1 MRRVALVAGVL
12 LVAGCAVLGGGKA
25 PDPLA
30 GWGGL
35 WIGEYRGDSG
45 GFGALEFEFS
55 VDSAGMPS
63 GLARFDRGAGMEE
76 VPLEA
81 SRLTRDSMRTVMR
94 FDGLMAE
101 IRGVRSEA
109 RAQGSYMVQTAD
121 QSEVLDSG
129 SWEAA
134 RGSGRTH

>member
-1 MRRVALVAGVL
+1 MRKVALAAGVL
-12 LVAGCAVLGGGKA
+12 LVAGCAIFGGGRG

-35 WIGEYRGDSG
+35 WVGEYRADSG

-55 VDSAGMPS
+55 VDTAGLPS
-63 GLARFDRGAGMEE
+63 GVARFDRGAGMEE

-81 SRLTRDSMRTVMR
+81 SRMTADSMRTVLR

-101 IRGVRSEA
+101 IRGVRTEA
-109 RAQGSYMVQTAD
+109 RAQGTYVVRTAD
-121 QSEVLDSG
+121 QAQDVDSG
-129 SWEAA
+129 VWEAA
-134 RGSGRTH
+134 RGSGSD

>member
-1 MRRVALVAGVL
+1 MRRVALAAGVL
-12 LVAGCAVLGGGKA
+12 LIAGCAVFGGGKA

-35 WIGEYRGDSG
+35 WVGEYRGDSG

-55 VDSAGMPS
+55 VETAGLPA
-63 GLARFDRGAGMEE
+63 GVARFDRGAGMEE

-81 SRLTRDSMRTVMR
+81 SRMTADSMRTVLR

-101 IRGVRSEA
+101 IRGVRSQS
-109 RAQGSYMVQTAD
+109 RAQGTYLVRTAD
-121 QSEVLDSG
+121 QPEVVDSG
-129 SWEAA
+129 SWEAV
-134 RGSGRTH
+134 RGSGSD